1 VNRPRPRWAPDS
13 VDIERPSAARM
24 YDYFLGG
31 SHNFLA
37 DRRLAEE
44 YLRVLPEMPVIAQAQ
59 RGVLHRA
66 VRFMVES
73 GIDQFLD
80 LGSGMPTTGNV
91 HEIAQA
97 LNPDVRTVYVDVDPV
112 AVAHGRALLRDDVG
126 NTGVV
131 HADLRDPGYVLSQPE
146 VGELLDLSRPVGVLM
161 IAVLHFVGDG
171 DDPVGVVGTYRDATV
186 PGSFLA
192 LTHATSDYRPSMA
205 KDAEEVYRRASHQI
219 HYRTKREI
227 GALLAGYELVEPGLV
242 DLIKW
247 RPEPDAG
254 PDPLGGDV
262 TRYSG
267 YAAVGRKS

>member
-1 VNRPRPRWAPDS
+1 

-37 DRRLAEE
+37 DRKLAEE
-44 YLRVLPEMPVIAQAQ
+44 YMRVLPEMPVIARAQ

-97 LNPDVRTVYVDVDPV
+97 VNPEVRTVYVDVDPV
-112 AVAHGRALLRDDVG
+112 AVAHGRALLRDEEG
-126 NTGVV
+126 HTGVV
-131 HADLRDPGYVLSQPE
+131 HADLRDPDYVLSRPE

-161 IAVLHFVGDG
+161 IAVLHFVGDE
-171 DDPVGVVGTYRDATV
+171 DDPVGVVGAYRNVTA

-192 LTHATSDYRPSMA
+192 ITHATSDYRPTMA
-205 KDAEEVYRRASHQI
+205 KNAEQVYQRASHQM

-227 GALLAGYELVEPGLV
+227 AALLTGYDLVEPGLV
-242 DLIKW
+242 DMIRW

-262 TRYSG
+262 SRYSG
-267 YAAVGRKS
+267 YAAVGRKP